1 MPDVGIQP
9 LSEFSTRY
17 KLSRAR
23 RIFENAFGILAAR
36 WRVYHRVIDQRPNK
50 VDEVI
55 KAICVLHNYL
65 STSGSQY
72 MRHDDVDR
80 DSNGDL
86 VPGQW
91 REELFT

>member
-1 MPDVGIQP
+1 MLDV
-9 LSEFSTRY
+9 
-17 KLSRAR
+17 SR
-23 RIFENAFGILAAR
+23 IVENAFGILAAR
-36 WRVYHRVIDQRPNK
+36 WRVYHRVIDQRPNT

-55 KAICVLHNYL
+55 KATCVLHNYF

-86 VPGQW
+86 VTGQW
-91 REELFT
+91 REEFFT